1 MGWPSSWRGWWLSK
15 GSSRTSRYGTSPNA
29 RTFTSMRL
37 RRLTGARDE
46 FLLAAT
52 AQNLMPMA
60 DVLGTG
66 LPAATAISCS
76 LQR

>member
-1 MGWPSSWRGWWLSK
+1 
-15 GSSRTSRYGTSPNA
+15 
-29 RTFTSMRL
+29 MRL

-76 LQR
+76 LQT